1 MRTILFSIITVL
13 SLISLNSFAGGSGGG
28 GVLMNAMRAQNRE
41 IIYNMGQKDGTV
53 KFAYGQLV
61 DKQWQVQ
68 KLEMAV
74 SDLEGD
80 TSVIKALQDSK
91 SLNSW
96 AEIK

>member
-1 MRTILFSIITVL
+1 VTK
-13 SLISLNSFAGGSGGG
+13 
-28 GVLMNAMRAQNRE
+28 E
-41 IIYNMGQKDGTV
+41 IIFNIGQKNGVV

-61 DKQWQVQ
+61 DQQWQVQ

-74 SDLEGD
+74 SDLVSD
-80 TSVIKALQDSK
+80 PSVIKALQDSK